1 MAGILQGEEVECLV
15 SQFFC
20 WLSKGYLCMACTEVG
35 EGLVGPFWCR
45 PCFGAATLLVVMTA
59 LITLTVGRSTWNSWV
74 SGSQSSET
82 ITSWL
87 MVLVGPVLVATC
99 CVPFVVSAVLR
110 TRHRRRS
117 KQGAIFVPSHLMS
130 VAHACGLSGYWTR
143 PRTPVRCLA
152 ECFVVRAWPPSTAQR
167 SSGTPVCA
175 RRPAIVLIPV
185 SPRCAWS
192 APRYGAGS
200 AVPSSPPK
208 MCR

>member
-1 MAGILQGEEVECLV
+1 MFGITVLLLVVQGV
-15 SQFFC
+15 SV
-20 WLSKGYLCMACTEVG
+20 Y
-35 EGLVGPFWCR
+35 GLHRGGRVPRWPFWCR

-117 KQGAIFVPSHLMS
+117 KQGAIFVPSH
-130 VAHACGLSGYWTR
+130 
-143 PRTPVRCLA
+143 P
-152 ECFVVRAWPPSTAQR
+152 
-167 SSGTPVCA
+167 
-175 RRPAIVLIPV
+175 
-185 SPRCAWS
+185 
-192 APRYGAGS
+192 
-200 AVPSSPPK
+200 
-208 MCR
+208 